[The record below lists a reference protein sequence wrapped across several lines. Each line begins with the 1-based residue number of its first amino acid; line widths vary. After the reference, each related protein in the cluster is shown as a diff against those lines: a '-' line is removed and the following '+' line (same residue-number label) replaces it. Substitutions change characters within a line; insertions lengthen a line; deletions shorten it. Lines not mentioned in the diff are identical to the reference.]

1 MADPGYLTG
10 EQMEEKCQCQK
21 KKERS
26 EEEYKKLMNRLNRIE
41 GQIRGLKRML
51 ENDAYCPDIL
61 IQAAAAN
68 AALNA
73 FNRELLSNHIH
84 TCVVHDIKE
93 GKEEMVDE
101 LVDTIYKM
109 MR

>member
-1 MADPGYLTG
+1 
-10 EQMEEKCQCQK
+10 MEEKCQCQK

-93 GKEEMVDE
+93 GKEE
-101 LVDTIYKM
+101 T
-109 MR
+109 